1 MRLQIH
7 PTRFP
12 VNSRS
17 PLWVEIF
24 PDISS
29 PFTEPVNCCAP
40 GIDRVTEKLKT
51 KPSMD
56 TS

>member
-7 PTRFP
+7 PTCFP

-24 PDISS
+24 PDTSS

-40 GIDRVTEKLKT
+40 GIDHQGLCSAGTFN
-51 KPSMD
+51 
-56 TS
+56 